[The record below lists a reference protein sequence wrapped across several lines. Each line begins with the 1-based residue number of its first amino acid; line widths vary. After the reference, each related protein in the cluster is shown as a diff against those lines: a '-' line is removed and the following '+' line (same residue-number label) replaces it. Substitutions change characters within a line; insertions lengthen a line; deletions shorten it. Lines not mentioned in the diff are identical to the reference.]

1 MAGAIVKNQV
11 ESKSICLFHARI
23 FEVSS
28 SRCKQHR
35 NLLEFLLQRPLD
47 VVVVRAYA
55 HISDS
60 NLLLQYLNSNQG
72 IRQIRIAIKHD
83 QTRLHSELVYL

>member
-1 MAGAIVKNQV
+1 VAGAIVKNQV
-11 ESKSICLFHARI
+11 ESKSICLFYARN
-23 FEVSS
+23 FEVGSI
-28 SRCKQHR
+28 RCKQHR
-35 NLLEFLLQRPLD
+35 NFLEFLLQRPLN

-72 IRQIRIAIKHD
+72 VSQIRIAIKHD